1 MSEKATEV
9 TQREMIRII
18 GLFRKQG
25 FKGNYLSFQHVVD
38 EGATYFVVMGDE
50 NNGNQGLFKANLLTG
65 EVAFQYMLDEDHVV
79 TKQLVL
85 MNTAKLKIYLAQRCF
100 FVVEYYLEKLVRVK
114 S

>member
-1 MSEKATEV
+1 MSEKAAANEV

-79 TKQLVL
+79 SSNK
-85 MNTAKLKIYLAQRCF
+85 
-100 FVVEYYLEKLVRVK
+100 
-114 S
+114 

>member
-38 EGATYFVVMGDE
+38 EGATYFVVMGD
-50 NNGNQGLFKANLLTG
+50 GTTVIKACSKLT
-65 EVAFQYMLDEDHVV
+65 Y
-79 TKQLVL
+79 
-85 MNTAKLKIYLAQRCF
+85 
-100 FVVEYYLEKLVRVK
+100 
-114 S
+114 

>member
-1 MSEKATEV
+1 MSEKAAANEV

-65 EVAFQYMLDEDHVV
+65 EVTFQYMLDEDHIVSS
-79 TKQLVL
+79 KQ
-85 MNTAKLKIYLAQRCF
+85 
-100 FVVEYYLEKLVRVK
+100 
-114 S
+114 